1 MFTHPLAIT
10 LCVYTLK
17 EGTKCTMTFATGR
30 NTTAEQ
36 ITEDVMKELGLPYE
50 LHNVFGVWLTSKYLR
65 EQPHN

>member
-1 MFTHPLAIT
+1 
-10 LCVYTLK
+10 
-17 EGTKCTMTFATGR
+17 MTFATGR